1 MKKFTAYL
9 VLAVAFGAVLAGCSG
24 GEKTEEPAK
33 PADATAEGGAAAP
46 AEGGSTEA
54 PK

>member
-33 PADATAEGGAAAP
+33 PADAAAEGAAAP